1 MKTKHTFGLLKQLL
15 YCSKNDS
22 NLIAN
27 FKLTIQIL
35 KKTHEAVAIPQLL
48 SVSLLVSQNLCY
60 RWPLTQSTTK
70 VCEWVIVAEFLV
82 LFDCHL
88 NANLQLTSKPITVFR
103 ARPYTSF
110 LPTVGNWIVKY
121 ESFTVFLAFFSAKK
135 SICGGNKAEWVIKSW
150 FFQTE
155 QSCILS

>member
-15 YCSKNDS
+15 YRSKNDS

-35 KKTHEAVAIPQLL
+35 KQTHEAVAIPQLL
-48 SVSLLVSQNLCY
+48 SVSFSVSQNLCY

-70 VCEWVIVAEFLV
+70 VCEWVIVVEFLV

-88 NANLQLTSKPITVFR
+88 NANLQLTSKPITMFFV
-103 ARPYTSF
+103 
-110 LPTVGNWIVKY
+110 
-121 ESFTVFLAFFSAKK
+121 LAH
-135 SICGGNKAEWVIKSW
+135 
-150 FFQTE
+150 THH
-155 QSCILS
+155 SCPL